1 MGKVLTSGAK
11 ASCDAFPV
19 LEESASYC
27 SMYKRI
33 VAPTEPVPDKRNTC
47 IHLTSLIRD
56 IEVFSEMLILL
67 TAQ

>member
-19 LEESASYC
+19 FEESASYC

-47 IHLTSLIRD
+47 NPSHFLVRD
-56 IEVFSEMLILL
+56 IEVFSEMLMLL
-67 TAQ
+67 TA